1 MSASAI
7 NQGTHE
13 QPLNGCYGKKRT
25 DEELR
30 LRSAGPCGGAETVGG
45 RGNVE
50 DGGEGVKGGTLRGR
64 GPLRS

>member
-1 MSASAI
+1 MSTSAI

-13 QPLNGCYGKKRT
+13 QPLSGCYGKSGLN
-25 DEELR
+25 EELR
-30 LRSAGPCGGAETVGG
+30 LRNAGAGARVEMVGG